1 MLKCSNH
8 RLTSVYCTI
17 TASVLVGGLCTC
29 VFAGNTQASCK
40 GLSVLETCFA
50 RLSVSSELL
59 LGSDKDRCIFCGRNF
74 IIQKVDIL
82 LQHFS
87 DDRGPLG
94 RRLLQ
99 EADAAVPEPGP
110 DPHTEQLTHVH
121 GWLMCLAWGFLIPA
135 GVVIACFRTVRGMGT
150 WWFHLHRALQILGFL
165 VSLAGL
171 SVGVYLDP
179 NEGGLKWQHK
189 IIGITVN
196 VLALVQVLAGIL
208 IKPPA
213 TNVLRRVWNVSH
225 WTLGRSALALGI
237 ANIFIGMFL
246 SSLAYKNIIGQAV
259 VLGGLFII
267 VMLKNDIEYLLVGC
281 TPAEEEERLRAA
293 GVNSRW

>member
-1 MLKCSNH
+1 M
-8 RLTSVYCTI
+8 
-17 TASVLVGGLCTC
+17 
-29 VFAGNTQASCK
+29 
-40 GLSVLETCFA
+40 
-50 RLSVSSELL
+50 
-59 LGSDKDRCIFCGRNF
+59 
-74 IIQKVDIL
+74 L
-82 LQHFS
+82 LQHIS

-121 GWLMCLAWGFLIPA
+121 GWLMCLAWGFLIPV

-196 VLALVQVLAGIL
+196 VMALVQVLAGIL

-246 SSLAYKNIIGQAV
+246 SSLAYKNIIAQAV

-293 GVNSRW
+293 GVNGSQKNFGQTKFSNVPSSQRFLSGKGSNVSLASTDSSVLPAPNGNGS